1 MRVQVPLSAPLKNQ
15 CHNMSIKINRFE
27 LTLNEIGIGVS
38 FICFF
43 HCLLVITISCG
54 KKGNPT
60 IDGKPVENK
69 YYKNK

>member
-1 MRVQVPLSAPLKNQ
+1 MRK
-15 CHNMSIKINRFE
+15 KI
-27 LTLNEIGIGVS
+27 II
-38 FICFF
+38 IMCF
-43 HCLLVITISCG
+43 LVIVVACG

>member
-1 MRVQVPLSAPLKNQ
+1 MKKFLIILCLS
-15 CHNMSIKINRFE
+15 II
-27 LTLNEIGIGVS
+27 I
-38 FICFF
+38 
-43 HCLLVITISCG
+43 ISCG